1 MLLGAFLLVMGF
13 LNAGQFLVAPAQSP
27 VKADLIFALGGDR
40 GGRADRVLAVYRA
53 GLAPRILLSSE
64 GVHRKGRSAYLT
76 WQAQYL
82 IGEGIPE
89 SVLLFDRRSGS
100 SREEAI
106 NTLQLLQAL
115 KLKHVLVVSDPAHMR
130 RLSWIWG
137 KVFAGSGREF
147 TLVSSEMEDWDT
159 AHWWRTS
166 PSAQFVFSEYIKLA
180 YYFFTY

>member
-1 MLLGAFLLVMGF
+1 MVLGAFLLVMGF
-13 LNAGQFLVAPAQSP
+13 LNAGHFLVAPAQP
-27 VKADLIFALGGDR
+27 PAKADLVFALGGDR
-40 GGRADRVLAVYRA
+40 GGRVDRVLAIYRA

-64 GVHRKGRSAYLT
+64 GVHRKGRGAYLT

-82 IGEGIPE
+82 KGEGIPE
-89 SVLLFDRRSGS
+89 SVLLFDRRSGTS
-100 SREEAI
+100 WEEAV
-106 NTLQLLQAL
+106 NARQVMRDL

-137 KVFAGSGREF
+137 KVFAGSGLEF
-147 TLVSSEMEDWDT
+147 TLVSSEMEEWDT
-159 AHWWRTS
+159 ARWWRTS